1 MIVLKEKYLIAL
13 DLDGTM
19 LTDDKRITDESKQI
33 IKHLTDNGHIVVIA
47 TGRANRLSTFYY
59 QELGLNTPMINSNGA
74 FIHHPLDK
82 KWESYHLPLQLPT
95 AMEVID
101 LSLSLDA
108 KNVLAAVQ
116 DDVYLERFDKE
127 IANFYKDT
135 GSDNSIFIG
144 DLKQNLKQSPTGM
157 LLYPDT
163 DQLDIL
169 TNQLDELKTD
179 FVDHRNWGAP
189 FHVIEVMNHSMNKRE
204 GLKRVAEAFHIPKN
218 RIIAFGDGP
227 NDLEMIEYA
236 GVGVAMENA
245 IDELKSLASH
255 FTVTNEENG
264 VAKFLNEYF
273 NIKNP
278 IVS

>member
-1 MIVLKEKYLIAL
+1 MKEKYLIAL

-19 LTDDKRITDESKQI
+19 LTDDKRVTPESKQI
-33 IKHLTDNGHIVVIA
+33 INHLVEDGHVVVIA

-82 KWESYHLPLQLPT
+82 KWEIHHLPLQLPT
-95 AMEVID
+95 ALEVID
-101 LSLSLDA
+101 LSLSFNA
-108 KNVLAAVQ
+108 QNVLAAVQ
-116 DDVYLERFDKE
+116 DDVYLEKFDQD
-127 IANFYKDT
+127 IADFYSHS
-135 GSDNSIFIG
+135 GSNESFFIG
-144 DLKQNLKQSPTGM
+144 ELKRNLKQSPTGM
-157 LLYPDT
+157 LIYPEIEQLDQLT
-163 DQLDIL
+163 DQLNDL
-169 TNQLDELKTD
+169 ETD

-189 FHVIEVMNHSMNKRE
+189 FHAIEVMNHTMNKRE
-204 GLKRVAEAFHIPKN
+204 GLKKVADTFNIPKD

-236 GVGVAMENA
+236 GIGVAMENA
-245 IDELKSLASH
+245 IDELKSVAKFS
-255 FTVTNEENG
+255 TVTNEANG